1 MDCKKILFRSDGN
14 SNIGLGHLFRSFALL
29 EMLKD
34 NYDCFLLT
42 KKDSFIDVIPKEY
55 SINIIPENISYLE
68 EPNWISKKYS
78 NEEFII
84 IADGYHFKSNYQ
96 KQLKQNG
103 FNLVY
108 IDDLG
113 IEKMYADIVINHA
126 LNLNIKDFDSAGFT
140 KFALGSEYAIV
151 RPKFINAAKKTRKIK
166 QIKEVF
172 VCFGGS
178 DFLDLTNRALE
189 GIIDLEVID
198 KIHIVIGAAY
208 GHQKNLNLLLKRK
221 NNIFIHKN
229 ISENRMIDVM
239 NECQL
244 AIVPSSTIS
253 YEAFSVKMLVL
264 GGYYID
270 NQKKINNGLDLNG
283 MIYNVGDFNKLKP
296 IDFKLKV
303 LEIIND
309 SNTKHNKII
318 ESQANMFDG
327 KQKERFNILIE
338 SIC

>member
-1 MDCKKILFRSDGN
+1 MDSKKILFRADGN
-14 SNIGLGHLFRSFALL
+14 SNVGLGHLFRSFALL

-42 KKDSFIDVIPKEY
+42 RKDSFIDVIPKEY

-68 EPNWISKKYS
+68 EPNWIFKKYS
-78 NEEFII
+78 HKEFII

-113 IEKMYADIVINHA
+113 VEKMYADIVVNHA

-151 RPKFINAAKKTRKIK
+151 RPKFINAAKKVRKIK
-166 QIKEVF
+166 QIKQVF

-178 DFLDLTNRALE
+178 DFLDFTNKTLE

-198 KIHIVIGAAY
+198 KIHIVIGATY
-208 GHQKNLNLLLKRK
+208 GHQKKLNTFLKRK
-221 NNIFIHKN
+221 NNIFVHKN
-229 ISENRMIDVM
+229 ISENRMIDIM

-253 YEAFSVKMLVL
+253 YEACSVKMLVL
-264 GGYYID
+264 GGYCID
-270 NQKKINNGLDLNG
+270 NQKKINEGFDLNG
-283 MIYNVGDFNKLKP
+283 MIYNVGDFNKL
-296 IDFKLKV
+296 DADGFKQKV
-303 LEIIND
+303 LEILKD
-309 SNTKHNKII
+309 SPENYKKMILNQSK
-318 ESQANMFDG
+318 MFDG
-327 KQKERFNILIE
+327 NQKERFNKLIE
-338 SIC
+338 HIC